1 MQQWEFAFVSA
12 NGRKPSFMERRED
25 AMQVRRATELI
36 ELRQRSAS
44 LHRVLSAVNSYTIR
58 DGLLEAKQPAV
69 LAALALFLSV
79 DVNHDGRVAEDEL
92 EPCASMPLP
101 RASWWPSEHPSCHPV
116 CIQAAHLCS
125 RRKLPPCASTLQP
138 HASQVTEK
146 EFARLASSELPRLQG
161 DSRGTTF
168 THEQLQ
174 RTFAKA
180 DLNGDGE
187 IDFNEFFLWLSGGA
201 KGESRN
207 VSPDLHRASISS
219 PLGGAAEGA
228 AGGTAGG
235 SAPIEGRKELDERLL
250 KETDRRHVHGWAWAW
265 ATMRLHA
272 HAHDGHAHAH
282 VRVHVHIMQPWQCM
296 PMPTHTL
303 QMHMHTCA
311 CTETCTCTR
320 TLQMHMH
327 ARARARARAHA
338 RGVPG
343 AG

>member
-1 MQQWEFAFVSA
+1 M
-12 NGRKPSFMERRED
+12 
-25 AMQVRRATELI
+25 
-36 ELRQRSAS
+36 
-44 LHRVLSAVNSYTIR
+44 
-58 DGLLEAKQPAV
+58 
-69 LAALALFLSV
+69 
-79 DVNHDGRVAEDEL
+79 
-92 EPCASMPLP
+92 
-101 RASWWPSEHPSCHPV
+101 
-116 CIQAAHLCS
+116 
-125 RRKLPPCASTLQP
+125 
-138 HASQVTEK
+138 TEK

-207 VSPDLHRASISS
+207 VSPDPHRASISS

-235 SAPIEGRKELDERLL
+235 AAPIEGRKELDERLL
-250 KETDRRHVHGWAWAW
+250 KETDRRHVHGWACAW
-265 ATMRLHA
+265 ATMRRHA

>member
-1 MQQWEFAFVSA
+1 M
-12 NGRKPSFMERRED
+12 
-25 AMQVRRATELI
+25 
-36 ELRQRSAS
+36 
-44 LHRVLSAVNSYTIR
+44 
-58 DGLLEAKQPAV
+58 
-69 LAALALFLSV
+69 
-79 DVNHDGRVAEDEL
+79 
-92 EPCASMPLP
+92 
-101 RASWWPSEHPSCHPV
+101 
-116 CIQAAHLCS
+116 
-125 RRKLPPCASTLQP
+125 
-138 HASQVTEK
+138 TEK

-235 SAPIEGRKELDERLL
+235 AAPIEGRKELNERLL

-311 CTETCTCTR
+311 CTETLHTCTH
-320 TLQMHMH
+320 TLEMHMH

-338 RGVPG
+338 RVVPG

>member
-25 AMQVRRATELI
+25 ATQVRRATELI

-125 RRKLPPCASTLQP
+125 RRLSVKLPPCASTLQP
-138 HASQVTEK
+138 HAYQVTEK

-168 THEQLQ
+168 TYEQLQ

-235 SAPIEGRKELDERLL
+235 AAPIEGRKELDERLL

-282 VRVHVHIMQPWQCM
+282 VHVHVHVMQPWQCM

-303 QMHMHTCA
+303 QMHMHT
-311 CTETCTCTR
+311 
-320 TLQMHMH
+320 LQMHMH
-327 ARARARARAHA
+327 AHARARARAHA